1 MVSSSAPQSQAFQD
15 TAIVV
20 PLPPSAASGHG
31 DDAGPGGAASMP
43 VPWMLALLVGVVL
56 LNWLVPHY
64 EASGVQVAPLA
75 PALALAVCASAL
87 FGWHSMPFILIGGA
101 ITAFGWPVG
110 KPGAQGVIDALTLV
124 AQAGFGGLLLS
135 HGGREDDLALDSRPA
150 LRRLLAAAL
159 ACGVI
164 GGVMCVVG
172 DLIGADDPTRRPL
185 MVALA
190 RGTADAGSIVLLLP
204 ILMAFVAPAHLR
216 ERWLPRRRSVAMPLL
231 AVTALLLVALAG
243 VDERD
248 RHQAQLRFE
257 RDAELV
263 FSRTQSLLDASMQA
277 LLALQGAFQA
287 ASPTLTPEQFNRI
300 AQPWLKRAP
309 GLVGMGWVD
318 APIGGPTEAAPIAP
332 ATAASAAGRAASAPV
347 GHALAEPRADLV
359 IRHALG
365 PVPAWAAAASSPAA
379 TVFTQPA
386 VRFSAARATMQE
398 AAAATPPLFTGSP
411 ADPRPS
417 FVAMQGVGTGTAA
430 GTRALAYASIA
441 TEPLLTATLA
451 SRADALRACLFD
463 TDARLEHRRLA
474 GRAGCES
481 ASLPDRTFL
490 REAAFEFGGR
500 RWALRVSQPIHT
512 TGSVWLFA
520 LPAVTGTALLAVLL
534 LGMTGRVQRVRDEVR
549 HRSDEL
555 RNEIDQRERTMSM
568 HQKTVRALLD
578 TVQIGMAMIDPEGRI
593 LRANQTFTELAGGK
607 SDALIG
613 RPLDDVLIDS
623 ERPAID
629 RFKRLIQG
637 ADDTLAH
644 QTLTLRR
651 SDGRV
656 MPSLVTL
663 RVLRDDAGRTMFAVV
678 TVHDLSENLRRRQV
692 EQVLGSVLDM
702 SMAET
707 RAAAL
712 MPMDSPIM
720 QATSPAMPAAA
731 PAPAA
736 AGGATPPGK
745 TFKPAPAAKDLRKLV
760 CISAD
765 ANARM
770 AVREA
775 LHDRPHIK
783 VTGTDTAFEGESL
796 VRSDNPKLVLLDLD
810 LPGADSLALMRSFSD
825 MGVPVIALSK
835 DLRPQ
840 RIDEAFAAGARAYL
854 TLPPEA
860 RELRAVI
867 DDLI

>member
-1 MVSSSAPQSQAFQD
+1 MVASSAPSSQAFQD

-20 PLPPSAASGHG
+20 PLPPSVVSGQG
-31 DDAGPGGAASMP
+31 DEPGTTGAASMP
-43 VPWMLALLVGVVL
+43 MPWMLAVLVGVVL

-64 EASGVQVAPLA
+64 DASGVQVSPLA
-75 PALALAVCASAL
+75 PALALAVSASAI
-87 FGWHSMPFILIGGA
+87 FGWHAMPFILIGGA

-110 KPGAQGVIDALTLV
+110 KPDAQGVIDALTLV

-135 HGGREDDLALDSRPA
+135 HGGRDDDLALDSKPA
-150 LRRLLAAAL
+150 LRRLLAAAA

-164 GGVMCVVG
+164 GGVMCVIG

-216 ERWLPRRRSVAMPLL
+216 ERWLPRRRTVAMPLL
-231 AVTALLLVALAG
+231 AVTALLLLAMAG
-243 VDERD
+243 VDDRD
-248 RHQAQLRFE
+248 RNQAQLRFE

-277 LLALQGAFQA
+277 LLALQGAFQVS
-287 ASPTLTPEQFNRI
+287 SPALTPEQFNRI

-309 GLVGMGWVD
+309 GLVGMGWID

-332 ATAASAAGRAASAPV
+332 ASAASAVAGRAASMPMAS
-347 GHALAEPRADLV
+347 ASAEPRAEIV
-359 IRHALG
+359 VKHALG
-365 PVPAWAAAASSPAA
+365 PVPAWAAAASAPAA
-379 TVFTQPA
+379 SVFTQPA

-398 AAAATPPLFTGSP
+398 AATATPPLFTGSP
-411 ADPRPS
+411 ADARPS
-417 FVAMQGVGTGTAA
+417 FVAMQGVGAGTAV
-430 GTRALAYASIA
+430 GTRTLAYASIA

-451 SRADALRACLFD
+451 SRTDALRACLFD
-463 TDARLEHRRLA
+463 TDARLEHRHLA
-474 GRAGCES
+474 GRTGCES
-481 ASLPDRTFL
+481 ASASDQTFV
-490 REAAFEFGGR
+490 REAAFDFGGR

-534 LGMTGRVQRVRDEVR
+534 LGMTGRVQRVRNEVR

-578 TVQIGMAMIDPEGRI
+578 TVQIGMAMIDPEGHI
-593 LRANQTFTELAGGK
+593 LRANQTFSDLAGGK
-607 SDALIG
+607 AEALVG
-613 RPLDDVLIDS
+613 RPLDDVLVDS
-623 ERPAID
+623 ERPALD
-629 RFKRLIQG
+629 RFKRLVQG

-678 TVHDLSENLRRRQV
+678 AVHDLSENLRRRQV

-720 QATSPAMPAAA
+720 QTTPTTTAPATPGAA
-731 PAPAA
+731 PAP
-736 AGGATPPGK
+736 GK
-745 TFKPAPAAKDLRKLV
+745 AFKPAPAAKDLRKLV

-810 LPGADSLALMRSFSD
+810 LPGADSLALMRTFSEL
-825 MGVPVIALSK
+825 GVPVIALSK